1 MTRNIVETQANINID
16 SALTEQLQ
24 QTQLSLF
31 DQAESF
37 VLAEGWLEAD
47 FLPIFEETYLSL
59 QDQPFPADSNWI
71 YAAAE
76 GTTVTDVPAN
86 DLPEAEEVG
95 IADNGSKSHIG
106 LISAAGVGLAV
117 LAAAAIGGSGGGSDS
132 SDSNATPNT
141 GNSGSAGDAA
151 TLADNPNT
159 PATPPTAPASTTN
172 TPPASMASTPKP
184 TVTEPTA
191 PAATKPTPPA
201 AEATPPTVE
210 PTPPTVEPTPPAAE
224 PTPPVAEPTPPVAEP
239 TPPAAEPTPPAA
251 EPTPPAAEPTPPAAE
266 PTPPAAEP
274 TPPAAEPTPPAAEPT
289 PPVAEPTPPAA
300 EPTPPAAEP
309 TPPAAEPTPPVA
321 EPTPPTTPAPTAN
334 IPVASGKEV
343 GLTLDIARHFYTA
356 EVIKSYIDTL
366 SASGG
371 TYLQLHLSDDE
382 NYTLEST
389 VLNQL
394 TSNAI
399 HNSDGSYTNPLTGK
413 QFLSFSQ
420 VADIVSYAKQKGIEL
435 VPEVD
440 SPNHMD
446 AIFTLLEAHRG
457 SDFVNTIK
465 STVVADELE
474 ITSDAAVAWLKTLLT
489 EVSGMFGDS
498 SQHFHIGGDEFGYS
512 VASNHEFI
520 SYVNELSSFL
530 AEKGLTTRIWNDGL
544 LKDQLS
550 GLDKSVQIT
559 YWSYDG
565 NPNDAATASERR
577 EIRAGMDDLLDN
589 GFEVLNYNW
598 YYLYFV
604 PDDGVTDT
612 KSAVHMASDIQEK
625 WNLGAW
631 DGFNTTNQISDTSK
645 IIGSSI
651 AIWGEHANTITDQ
664 QIHDWS
670 ARPIAALSSKLNAPS
685 WDVASLPQVSIDLSL
700 ETAFNH
706 IESHADGEAQSIK
719 VNPIGDVLSSG
730 RTFVWLDGDLG
741 DVLSLDKGW
750 APQGVSELKDD
761 LGYTLYK
768 NGQNHLYVETEIN
781 VQFIA

>member
-1 MTRNIVETQANINID
+1 MTRNIVETQANID

-31 DQAESF
+31 DPAESF
-37 VLAEGWLEAD
+37 VSAEDWLEAD

-201 AEATPPTVE
+201 AEATPP
-210 PTPPTVEPTPPAAE
+210 
-224 PTPPVAEPTPPVAEP
+224 
-239 TPPAAEPTPPAA
+239 
-251 EPTPPAAEPTPPAAE
+251 AAEPTPPAAE

-309 TPPAAEPTPPVA
+309 TPPVA

-334 IPVASGKEV
+334 IPAASGKEI

-512 VASNHEFI
+512 VTNNHEFI

-559 YWSYDG
+559 YWSFDG

-577 EIRAGMDDLLDN
+577 DIRAGMDDLLDN
-589 GFEVLNYNW
+589 GFKVLNYNW

-604 PDDGVTDT
+604 PHDGVTDT

-625 WNLGAW
+625 WDLGVW
-631 DGFNTTNQISDTSK
+631 DGFNTSNKVSDTSN

-670 ARPIAALSSKLNAPS
+670 VRPIAALSSKLNAPS

>member
-37 VLAEGWLEAD
+37 VSAEDWLEAD

-86 DLPEAEEVG
+86 DLLEAEEVG

-132 SDSNATPNT
+132 SDSNTTPNT

-151 TLADNPNT
+151 ALADTPNT
-159 PATPPTAPASTTN
+159 SATPPTAPASTTN
-172 TPPASMASTPKP
+172 TPPASTTSTTKP

-191 PAATKPTPPA
+191 PATKPNPPA
-201 AEATPPTVE
+201 TE
-210 PTPPTVEPTPPAAE
+210 EPTPPAAE
-224 PTPPVAEPTPPVAEP
+224 PTPPAAQPTPPAAEPTPPAAEP

-289 PPVAEPTPPAA
+289 PPVAEPTPP
-300 EPTPPAAEP
+300 
-309 TPPAAEPTPPVA
+309 
-321 EPTPPTTPAPTAN
+321 TTPAPTAN
-334 IPVASGKEV
+334 IPAARGKEV

-565 NPNDAATASERR
+565 NPNDAATATERR

-631 DGFNTTNQISDTSK
+631 DGFNTTNQISNTSK

>member
-1 MTRNIVETQANINID
+1 MTRNIVETQANID

-37 VLAEGWLEAD
+37 VSAEDWLEAD

-201 AEATPPTVE
+201 AEATPP
-210 PTPPTVEPTPPAAE
+210 
-224 PTPPVAEPTPPVAEP
+224 
-239 TPPAAEPTPPAA
+239 
-251 EPTPPAAEPTPPAAE
+251 AAE

-309 TPPAAEPTPPVA
+309 TPPVA

-334 IPVASGKEV
+334 IPAASGKEI

-512 VASNHEFI
+512 VTNNHEFI

-559 YWSYDG
+559 YWSFDG

-604 PDDGVTDT
+604 PHDGVTDT

-625 WNLGAW
+625 WDLGVW
-631 DGFNTTNQISDTSK
+631 DGFNTSNKVSDTSN

-670 ARPIAALSSKLNAPS
+670 VRPIAALSSKLNAPS

>member
-37 VLAEGWLEAD
+37 VSAEDWLEAD

-132 SDSNATPNT
+132 SDSNTTPNT
-141 GNSGSAGDAA
+141 GNSGSAGDTAA
-151 TLADNPNT
+151 LADTPNT
-159 PATPPTAPASTTN
+159 SATPPTAPASTTN
-172 TPPASMASTPKP
+172 TPPASTASTTKP

-191 PAATKPTPPA
+191 PETKPTPPAAQPTPPA
-201 AEATPPTVE
+201 AEATPPATE
-210 PTPPTVEPTPPAAE
+210 PNPPA
-224 PTPPVAEPTPPVAEP
+224 AEP

-289 PPVAEPTPPAA
+289 PPAA
-300 EPTPPAAEP
+300 EPS
-309 TPPAAEPTPPVA
+309 PPVA

-334 IPVASGKEV
+334 IPAASGKEV

-440 SPNHMD
+440 SPNHME

-565 NPNDAATASERR
+565 NPNDAATATERR

>member
-1 MTRNIVETQANINID
+1 MTRNIVETQANID

-31 DQAESF
+31 DPAESF
-37 VLAEGWLEAD
+37 VSAEDWLEAD

-201 AEATPPTVE
+201 AE
-210 PTPPTVEPTPPAAE
+210 
-224 PTPPVAEPTPPVAEP
+224 PTPPV
-239 TPPAAEPTPPAA
+239 
-251 EPTPPAAEPTPPAAE
+251 
-266 PTPPAAEP
+266 
-274 TPPAAEPTPPAAEPT
+274 
-289 PPVAEPTPPAA
+289 A

-334 IPVASGKEV
+334 IPAASGKEI

-512 VASNHEFI
+512 VTNNHEFI

-550 GLDKSVQIT
+550 GLDKSIQIT
-559 YWSYDG
+559 YWSFDG

-577 EIRAGMDDLLDN
+577 DIRAGMDDLLDN
-589 GFEVLNYNW
+589 GFKVLNYNW

-604 PDDGVTDT
+604 PHDGVTDT

-625 WNLGAW
+625 WDLGVW
-631 DGFNTTNQISDTSK
+631 DGFNTSNKVSDTSN

-670 ARPIAALSSKLNAPS
+670 VRPIAALSSKLNAPS

>member
-1 MTRNIVETQANINID
+1 M
-16 SALTEQLQ
+16 
-24 QTQLSLF
+24 
-31 DQAESF
+31 
-37 VLAEGWLEAD
+37 
-47 FLPIFEETYLSL
+47 
-59 QDQPFPADSNWI
+59 
-71 YAAAE
+71 
-76 GTTVTDVPAN
+76 
-86 DLPEAEEVG
+86 
-95 IADNGSKSHIG
+95 
-106 LISAAGVGLAV
+106 
-117 LAAAAIGGSGGGSDS
+117 
-132 SDSNATPNT
+132 
-141 GNSGSAGDAA
+141 
-151 TLADNPNT
+151 
-159 PATPPTAPASTTN
+159 
-172 TPPASMASTPKP
+172 
-184 TVTEPTA
+184 
-191 PAATKPTPPA
+191 
-201 AEATPPTVE
+201 
-210 PTPPTVEPTPPAAE
+210 
-224 PTPPVAEPTPPVAEP
+224 
-239 TPPAAEPTPPAA
+239 
-251 EPTPPAAEPTPPAAE
+251 
-266 PTPPAAEP
+266 
-274 TPPAAEPTPPAAEPT
+274 
-289 PPVAEPTPPAA
+289 A

-334 IPVASGKEV
+334 IPAASGKEI

-512 VASNHEFI
+512 VTNNHEFI

-559 YWSYDG
+559 YWSFDG

-577 EIRAGMDDLLDN
+577 DIRAGMDDLLDN
-589 GFEVLNYNW
+589 GFKVLNYNW

-604 PDDGVTDT
+604 PHDGVTDT

-625 WNLGAW
+625 WDLGVW
-631 DGFNTTNQISDTSK
+631 DGFNTSNKVSDTSN

-670 ARPIAALSSKLNAPS
+670 VRPIAALSSKLNAPS

>member
-1 MTRNIVETQANINID
+1 MTRNIVETQANID

-31 DQAESF
+31 DPAESF
-37 VLAEGWLEAD
+37 VSAEDWLEAD

-201 AEATPPTVE
+201 AEATPP
-210 PTPPTVEPTPPAAE
+210 A
-224 PTPPVAEPTPPVAEP
+224 AEP

-309 TPPAAEPTPPVA
+309 TPPVA

-334 IPVASGKEV
+334 IPAASGKEI

-512 VASNHEFI
+512 VTNNHEFI

-559 YWSYDG
+559 YWSFDG

-577 EIRAGMDDLLDN
+577 DIRAGMDDLLDN
-589 GFEVLNYNW
+589 GFKVLNYNW

-604 PDDGVTDT
+604 PHDGVTDT

-625 WNLGAW
+625 WDLGVW
-631 DGFNTTNQISDTSK
+631 DGFNTSNKVSDTSN

-670 ARPIAALSSKLNAPS
+670 VRPIAALSSKLNAPS

>member
-1 MTRNIVETQANINID
+1 MTRNIVETQANID

-31 DQAESF
+31 DPAESF
-37 VLAEGWLEAD
+37 VSAEDWLEAD

-251 EPTPPAAEPTPPAAE
+251 EPTPP
-266 PTPPAAEP
+266 
-274 TPPAAEPTPPAAEPT
+274 
-289 PPVAEPTPPAA
+289 
-300 EPTPPAAEP
+300 
-309 TPPAAEPTPPVA
+309 VA

-334 IPVASGKEV
+334 IPAASGKEI

-420 VADIVSYAKQKGIEL
+420 VADIVSHAKQKGIEL

-512 VASNHEFI
+512 VTNNHEFI

-550 GLDKSVQIT
+550 GLDKSIQIT
-559 YWSYDG
+559 YWSFDG

-577 EIRAGMDDLLDN
+577 DIRAGMDDLLDN
-589 GFEVLNYNW
+589 GFKVLNYNW

-604 PDDGVTDT
+604 PHDGVTDT

-625 WNLGAW
+625 WDLGVW
-631 DGFNTTNQISDTSK
+631 DGFNTSNKVSDTSN

-670 ARPIAALSSKLNAPS
+670 VRPIAALSSKLNAPS

>member
-1 MTRNIVETQANINID
+1 MTRNIVETQANID

-31 DQAESF
+31 DPAESF
-37 VLAEGWLEAD
+37 VSAEDWLEAD

-201 AEATPPTVE
+201 AEATPP
-210 PTPPTVEPTPPAAE
+210 
-224 PTPPVAEPTPPVAEP
+224 
-239 TPPAAEPTPPAA
+239 AAEPTPPAA

-309 TPPAAEPTPPVA
+309 TPPVA

-334 IPVASGKEV
+334 IPAASGKEI

-512 VASNHEFI
+512 VTNNHEFI

-559 YWSYDG
+559 YWSFDG

-577 EIRAGMDDLLDN
+577 DIRAGMDDLLDN
-589 GFEVLNYNW
+589 GFKVLNYNW

-604 PDDGVTDT
+604 PHDGVTDT

-625 WNLGAW
+625 WDLGVW
-631 DGFNTTNQISDTSK
+631 DGFNTSNKVSDTSN

-670 ARPIAALSSKLNAPS
+670 VRPIAALSSKLNAPS